1 MFSVKILSYTALGLF
16 AVTLIFAVI
25 YNNYLHSPKKSTPPI
40 TPVPTSFHY
49 LNPTDRS
56 RYFSRPDNN
65 PDYNK
70 SFEKQ
75 IKEEDVFIKRESQV
89 GSLLRV
95 LPYKGTDFMM
105 EYDYKNLN
113 FVVTI
118 NKERAVAGNTE
129 FDLFLQQHGIN
140 NRTWIRNLNI
150 TTE

>member
-1 MFSVKILSYTALGLF
+1 
-16 AVTLIFAVI
+16 
-25 YNNYLHSPKKSTPPI
+25 
-40 TPVPTSFHY
+40 
-49 LNPTDRS
+49 
-56 RYFSRPDNN
+56 
-65 PDYNK
+65 
-70 SFEKQ
+70 
-75 IKEEDVFIKRESQV
+75 
-89 GSLLRV
+89 
-95 LPYKGTDFMM
+95 M